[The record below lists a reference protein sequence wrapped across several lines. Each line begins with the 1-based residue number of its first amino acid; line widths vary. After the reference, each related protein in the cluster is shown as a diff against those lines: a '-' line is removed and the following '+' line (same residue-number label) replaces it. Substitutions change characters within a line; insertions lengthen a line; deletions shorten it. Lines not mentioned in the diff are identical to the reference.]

1 MRAYLTQ
8 IRMNLV
14 LTLRDRSVLFFSYLF
29 PLGFL
34 FAFGQI
40 AHAAQG
46 QAAAIV
52 NMVLTIG
59 VLGSGFFG
67 AAMRAIADRE
77 RNILRRFKVAPIDA
91 GPILVGSIVTGV
103 ATYVPLVAL
112 VLGMAMVMW
121 HMPAPANPVSLILFL
136 TIGIVAFRAMGGIIA
151 SVANSMQ
158 EGQVLVQLLYTPML
172 LLGGATLPLSIMP
185 EWLQI
190 LSQFLPSTHF
200 STGLEGI
207 LLRHETLMD
216 NLPAAGAL
224 LLTAVV
230 ATFLGV
236 KLFRWDKDDKMRPQA
251 KLWVL
256 AVLAPF
262 LAMGMWQAKSRTN
275 IEKDKILARDLT
287 RNRTLLLRDVRV
299 FVGNGD
305 VMEDASVLI
314 KNGKVAQ
321 VFAGSA
327 PQITGSQAELIEG
340 AGKTLLPGLIDT
352 RVHLEGQ
359 GTFSAQAAPDFEREL
374 AAYLYCGV
382 TAVEDAGADSDRLRK
397 LATSIESGQVLGA
410 ELFFSGAL
418 RSGNGGLAFA
428 EAINALKKGDPSPL
442 DRPLVQQVTPKEAL
456 DSARQMLSPAA
467 RRYMPA
473 LDFGQAG
480 DPREKLLAAYRSGAT
495 LAAATDSGSPLVV
508 HGPAMHREL
517 QLWVAAGIP
526 ATVALQAATYNAAR
540 LLHQDQRL
548 GLIKEG
554 YDATLLLVD
563 GNPLQDISS
572 TERISAVF
580 FRGERI
586 DRSALLKRD

>member
-1 MRAYLTQ
+1 MKAYLAQ

-46 QAAAIV
+46 GAAAIV

-91 GPILVGSIVTGV
+91 GPILVSSIVTGV
-103 ATYVPLVAL
+103 VTYVPLVAL
-112 VLGMAMVMW
+112 VLGLAMGVW
-121 HMPAPANPVSLILFL
+121 HMPAPANPISLMLFL
-136 TIGIVAFRAMGGIIA
+136 AIGIVAFRAMGGIIA

-172 LLGGATLPLSIMP
+172 LLGGATIPLTIMP
-185 EWLQI
+185 QWLQI

-200 STGLEGI
+200 STGLAGI
-207 LLRHETLMD
+207 LLRQETLMD

-230 ATFLGV
+230 STFLGA
-236 KLFRWDKDDKMRPQA
+236 KLFRWDKDEKLRPGA

-262 LAMGMWQAKSRTN
+262 LAMGLWQAQSKTN
-275 IEKDKILARDLT
+275 LEKDKILARDLN
-287 RNRTLLLRDVRV
+287 RNRTLLLRDVRL

-305 VMEDASVLI
+305 VLEDASVLI
-314 KNGKVAQ
+314 KNGKIEQ
-321 VFAGSA
+321 VFTGSA
-327 PQITGSQAELIEG
+327 PQITASQAGLIDG

-352 RVHLEGQ
+352 RVHLEAPGAISPTQ
-359 GTFSAQAAPDFEREL
+359 RTPDFEREA

-382 TAVEDAGADSDRLRK
+382 TAVREVAEATEPLKKLSASIDSG
-397 LATSIESGQVLGA
+397 EVLGS
-410 ELFFSGAL
+410 ELFFGGDPDGPGRL
-418 RSGNGGLAFA
+418 GLAAA
-428 EAINALKKGDPSPL
+428 EAFEAMNTRNVSLL
-442 DRPLVQQVTPKEAL
+442 DAPLVRQVTPREAIEFT
-456 DSARQMLSPAA
+456 RQAMLHP
-467 RRYMPA
+467 PPG
-473 LDFGQAG
+473 DFGDHG
-480 DPREKLLAAYRSGAT
+480 NPRQNLLEAFHGGARLAAG
-495 LAAATDSGSPLVV
+495 TDSGFTLLV
-508 HGPAMHREL
+508 HGPAIHREL

-526 ATVALQAATYNAAR
+526 SSVALQAATYNAAR
-540 LLHQDQRL
+540 LLHQDQRI

-572 TERISAVF
+572 TERISAVI
-580 FRGERI
+580 FRGERV
-586 DRSALLKRD
+586 DRGELLKHE